1 VLTEELRS
9 EVELALEDRRFFR
22 LREVFSD
29 MEPPD
34 AADAIDDLEP
44 DERAIV
50 FRVLRREHAAEVF
63 EYLEPD
69 SQEGLLKALARDK
82 VAAILNDMSPD
93 DRTHLLEELPAAVT
107 KQMLNLLSAEE
118 RRIASQLLGYPED
131 SIGRL
136 MTPDYVAV
144 RAHWTIAQTLGHV
157 RLYGE
162 DRETLNVIY
171 VVDDAWKLIDDLR
184 IGQVLLADP
193 DSKIQELLD
202 GSFTALRAMDDQED
216 AVQVFMEYDRVSLPV
231 IDSRGV
237 LLGIV
242 TIDDVIDVAEEEATE
257 DIQKLGGS
265 AALEQH
271 FLQIGFFEMMLKRMG
286 WLILLFLGQLLT
298 LNAMG
303 FYAERI
309 AEAIVLV
316 LFVPLIISSGGNSG
330 SQAATLVIRA
340 MAVGEVTMGDWWRVM
355 RRELLFGLSLGVVLA
370 LIGFARVGVGESL
383 SGTYGP
389 DWSIVALAVGVSL
402 VCVVLWGV
410 MIGSSLPFF
419 LSRIGA
425 DPATSSAP
433 FVTTIVDVTGLIIY
447 FSVATVIL
455 GGTV

>member
-1 VLTEELRS
+1 MLTEELKI
-9 EVELALEDRRFFR
+9 EVEQVLQDRRFFR
-22 LREVFSD
+22 LREIFSD

-34 AADAIDDLEP
+34 AADAIEALEP
-44 DERAIV
+44 EERAIA
-50 FRVLRREHAAEVF
+50 FRVLRRDHAADVF
-63 EYLEPD
+63 EYLEPE
-69 SQEGLLKALARDK
+69 SQEGLLKALAQDK
-82 VAAILNDMSPD
+82 VAAILNDMSAD
-93 DRTHLLEELPAAVT
+93 DRTHLLEELPASAT
-107 KQMLNLLSAEE
+107 KQLLALLSPEE

-136 MTPDYVAV
+136 MTPDFVAV
-144 RAHWTIAQTLGHV
+144 RSHWTIAQTLDHI
-157 RLYGE
+157 RRYGE

-171 VVDDAWKLIDDLR
+171 VVDDKWQLIDDLR

-193 DSKIQELLD
+193 QTKIADLLD
-202 GSFTALRAMDDQED
+202 GTFTALRAFDDQED
-216 AVQVFMEYDRVSLPV
+216 AVQIFMDYDRVSLPV

-242 TIDDVIDVAEEEATE
+242 TIDDVLDVAEEEATE

-265 AALEQH
+265 AALEQP
-271 FLQIGFFEMMLKRMG
+271 FMQIGFFEMLWKRMG
-286 WLILLFLGQLLT
+286 WLILLFFGQLLT

-303 FYAERI
+303 FYAGRI

-340 MAVGEVTMGDWWRVM
+340 MALGEVSLGDWWRVM
-355 RRELLFGLSLGVVLA
+355 QREILFGLTLGLVLA
-370 LIGFARVGVGESL
+370 GIGFVRVGVGASL
-383 SGTYGP
+383 SGSYGP
-389 DWSIVALAVGVSL
+389 DWSVVGLAVGASL

-410 MIGSSLPFF
+410 MIGSMLPFI

-447 FSVATVIL
+447 FSVATLIL
-455 GGTV
+455 GVTA